1 MHLSITGFL
10 QFLGFSMYLFV
21 ILAIVNEVFNL
32 LLSFL
37 KSKTNNINLQ
47 SWLEVILAIAWL
59 VIGALLTQVNL

>member
-21 ILAIVNEVFNL
+21 ILAIANEVFNL

-47 SWLEVILAIAWL
+47 SWLEVILAISWL
-59 VIGALLTQVNL
+59 VIGALLMQVNL

>member
-21 ILAIVNEVFNL
+21 ILAIINEIFNL

-37 KSKTNNINLQ
+37 KSKTNNVNLQ
-47 SWLEVILAIAWL
+47 SWLEVILAISWL
-59 VIGALLTQVNL
+59 VIGALLMQVNL

>member
-21 ILAIVNEVFNL
+21 ILAIINEIFNL

-47 SWLEVILAIAWL
+47 SWLEVILAISWL
-59 VIGALLTQVNL
+59 VIGALLMQVSL

>member
-1 MHLSITGFL
+1 MHLSINGFL

-21 ILAIVNEVFNL
+21 TLAIINEVFNL

-47 SWLEVILAIAWL
+47 SWLEVILAISWL
-59 VIGALLTQVNL
+59 VIGALLMQVNL

>member
-21 ILAIVNEVFNL
+21 VLAIINEVFNF

-47 SWLEVILAIAWL
+47 SWLEVILAISWL
-59 VIGALLTQVNL
+59 VIGALLMQVNL

>member
-1 MHLSITGFL
+1 MHLSINGVL

-21 ILAIVNEVFNL
+21 ILAIINEVFNL
-32 LLSFL
+32 ILSFL

-59 VIGALLTQVNL
+59 VIGALLMQVSL